1 MTVKELFLYVGF
13 DNVLNA
19 LRNTHRTCRLIK
31 SIASYKEAFDTIC
44 LTEFEGAGGEELL
57 IVAYT
62 SDATHLAIEEEHHL
76 R

>member
-31 SIASYKEAFDTIC
+31 SITSHKEAFDTIC
-44 LTEFEGAGGEELL
+44 LTKFEGAGERSC
-57 IVAYT
+57 YT